1 MKSGHGCKE
10 REVNSKVQVA
20 ESLRPTLKS
29 KDFSAHFFAVGGGGG
44 GGKLNNF
51 INFRT

>member
-29 KDFSAHFFAVGGGGG
+29 KDFSAHFFVGGGGG
-44 GGKLNNF
+44 K
-51 INFRT
+51 